1 MAGITKRSVDAL
13 RPSKIKTKSGN
24 PSDAYLWD
32 SEIPG
37 FGCKC
42 TPAGKRV
49 FLFQYRNSAGR
60 TRRVTIGTFGPMTPE
75 QARGAAKLLYGAVA
89 SGGDPA
95 SERDKRKDALTFGQV
110 RERFIAEHVSNLS
123 ETSQLDY
130 GQQLNVHIT
139 GTLASRPIADI
150 RRADMSKL
158 HHELKSTPIAANR
171 LVAVLSK
178 LFSWCEEQELRPEG
192 SNPCRHVERYEE
204 TPRERYLNTAEL
216 QALGKALAEAKQ
228 NSVAIAAIRLLLF
241 TGARRSEILGL
252 RWEWIDFERNVAR
265 LPAKAHKSGRKTGKG
280 KDIVLSAP
288 ALAVLETL
296 TRIKGNPFVLPGNKD
311 GEHLVNLSKPW
322 GVIRKAAKL
331 QDVRLHDLRH
341 SFASVGAMSGA
352 SLPIIGKLL
361 GHSQSAT
368 TERYAH
374 LEGSP
379 IAEAGKAIANR
390 ISAELDAGA
399 HRKDG
404 DNVVP
409 IKGTGAA

>member
-13 RPSKIKTKSGN
+13 KPSKTKTKSGN
-24 PSDAYLWD
+24 PTDAYLWD
-32 SEIPG
+32 SDIPG

-42 TPAGKRV
+42 TPTGKRV
-49 FLFQYRNSAGR
+49 FLFQYRNKANR
-60 TRRVTIGTFGPMTPE
+60 TRRVTIGTFGPMTPD
-75 QARGAAKLLYGAVA
+75 QARGAAKLLYGEVA

-95 SERDKRKDALTFGQV
+95 SERDRRKEALTFAQV
-110 RERFIAEHVSNLS
+110 RKRFIEEHVSNLGES
-123 ETSQLDY
+123 SQADY
-130 GQQLNVHIT
+130 EQRLEAQIKGA
-139 GTLASRPIADI
+139 LASRPIDDI
-150 RRADMSKL
+150 RRADISKL
-158 HHELKSTPIAANR
+158 HHDLKSTPIAANR
-171 LVAVLSK
+171 LIAVLSK
-178 LFSWCEEQELRPEG
+178 LFSWCEDQELRPEG

-216 QALGKALAEAKQ
+216 QALGKALAETKQ
-228 NSVAIAAIRLLLF
+228 NSVAVAAIRLLLF

-288 ALAVLETL
+288 ALAVFETL
-296 TRIKGNPFVLPGNKD
+296 TRIKENPFVLPGTKD
-311 GEHLVNLSKPW
+311 GKHLVNLSKPW

-379 IAEAGKAIANR
+379 IADAGKAIANK

-399 HRKDG
+399 QG
-404 DNVVP
+404 SNADNVVP
-409 IKGTGAA
+409 IKETGAA